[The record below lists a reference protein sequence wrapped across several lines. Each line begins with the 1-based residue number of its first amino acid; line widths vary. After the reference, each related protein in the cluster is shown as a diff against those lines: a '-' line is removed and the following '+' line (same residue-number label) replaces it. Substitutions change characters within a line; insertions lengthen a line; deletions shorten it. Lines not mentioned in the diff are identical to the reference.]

1 MSIDLRSDTVTT
13 PTKGMLSAMVEAKV
27 GDDVFGEDPTV
38 NRLQQ
43 KVASLFDMEAGLFVP
58 SGTMGNQ
65 LSLKVLTEPGDEVLI
80 DKTGH
85 IFNYEGAAASFI
97 SSVQIH
103 ALDGERGKLTPQILQ
118 NTVRGVH
125 DWEPRTSV
133 IAIENSTNKGGGAC
147 YRRTELEALREFAD
161 HHGLSLHLDGARI
174 WNAVKATGI
183 DPRFFGSIADT
194 MSVCFSKGLGAPVGS
209 MVLSTEE
216 NIIKARRY
224 RKLLGGGMRQV
235 GILAAAADYAIEH
248 HWEKL
253 SQDYRRA
260 RELARTIADCSQL
273 SINLDTVETNILLFD
288 VKEERAES
296 ALKKLEEAGILMV
309 PFGPKTIRAT
319 FHHQITDED
328 LKTVKN
334 SFAHL
339 FD

>member
-1 MSIDLRSDTVTT
+1 MSVDLRSDTVTT
-13 PTKGMLSAMVEAKV
+13 PTEGMLSAMMEAKV

-43 KVASLFDMEAGLFVP
+43 KVASLFGMEAGLFVP

-103 ALDGERGKLTPQILQ
+103 TLDGERGKLTSDILQ
-118 NTVRGVH
+118 DTVRGVH

-147 YRRTELEALREFAD
+147 YSRMELKALREFAD
-161 HHGLSLHLDGARI
+161 DYGLSLHLDGARI
-174 WNAVKATGI
+174 WNAVKATDI

-216 NIIKARRY
+216 NIVKARRY

-253 SQDYRRA
+253 SHDHRRA
-260 RELARTIADCSQL
+260 LELAKTIAECSQL
-273 SINLDTVETNILLFD
+273 SIDMKTLETNILLFD
-288 VKEERAES
+288 VKEGRAES
-296 ALKKLEEAGILMV
+296 ALKKLEKAGILMV
-309 PFGPKTIRAT
+309 PFGPQVIRAT
-319 FHHQITDED
+319 FHHQITDHD
-328 LKTVKN
+328 LGHVK
-334 SFAHL
+334 SVIKKL